1 MRVLDEEQLVRRA
14 RAGDRHCLN
23 ILFDTHYKMVFG
35 YLIKL
40 CGNIHLAE
48 DLVQETLLKA
58 TLNIKHF
65 RGDCKFST
73 YLIQIATNCYKN
85 EVRKQQRIVYDE
97 DALKYLIFNAE
108 SEAFTRLQFQ
118 EALDTLQQMSEEQ
131 RVSFILRQYYG
142 YSIEEISTYFNVA
155 HGTTKSRIHYV
166 IQSMRKKLLE

>member
-23 ILFDTHYKMVFG
+23 ILFDMHYKMVFG

-40 CGNIHLAE
+40 CGNVHLAE
-48 DLVQETLLKA
+48 DLVQESLLKA
-58 TLNIKHF
+58 TLNIKKF

-85 EVRKQQRIVYDE
+85 EVRKQQRMIYDE
-97 DALKYLIFNAE
+97 EALQHLSVNAE
-108 SEAFTRLQFQ
+108 GEVFTQLQFR
-118 EALDTLQQMSEEQ
+118 EALDTLQQMNEEQ
-131 RVSFILRQYYG
+131 RVSFILKHYYG

-155 HGTTKSRIHYV
+155 HGTTKSRIHSV